1 MEADPHLDSNS
12 DTSAYLLTLKNI
24 LSKNPDFL
32 LDLGDTFF
40 SEKQPVVNQDVV
52 TARHTMYR
60 PYFGIP
66 CPSAPLYLVLGNH
79 EGEAGWRIDGTESSI
94 AVMASN
100 TRKLYYPNPLPNS
113 FFSGNSIS
121 ENFVGLRENYYSWEW
136 GNALFIVLD
145 PYWYTTIKPD

>member
-1 MEADPHLDSNS
+1 
-12 DTSAYLLTLKNI
+12 
-24 LSKNPDFL
+24 
-32 LDLGDTFF
+32 
-40 SEKQPVVNQDVV
+40 
-52 TARHTMYR
+52 MYR